1 MSNNFKKKQE
11 QERRKF
17 KSWENP
23 QVKDRYVRFAHNTL
37 HNENYQNLSVYAKVL
52 YMYMKDWAY
61 GCKEFV
67 EKSNNGGNG
76 SFDYSVRF
84 AKSVLNCSIQ
94 KASDTIHELEQKGFI
109 ERQNNSKCSRQTS
122 EWKFIDRWHKG
133 YMV

>member
-61 GCKEFV
+61 GCK
-67 EKSNNGGNG
+67 
-76 SFDYSVRF
+76 
-84 AKSVLNCSIQ
+84 
-94 KASDTIHELEQKGFI
+94 
-109 ERQNNSKCSRQTS
+109 
-122 EWKFIDRWHKG
+122 
-133 YMV
+133 